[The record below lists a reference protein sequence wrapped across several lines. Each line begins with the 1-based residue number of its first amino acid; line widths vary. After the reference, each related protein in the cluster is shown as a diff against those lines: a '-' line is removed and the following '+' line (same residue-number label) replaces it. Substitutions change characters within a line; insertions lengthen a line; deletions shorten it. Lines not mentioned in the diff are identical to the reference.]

1 MTRKPILSALA
12 LAASFAFAGAYA
24 QSEASTDNDND
35 VYASTAEFPA
45 SSARVDTK
53 SAVDELREQIY
64 RDMLHE

>member
-24 QSEASTDNDND
+24 QTEASTDND

-45 SSARVDTK
+45 STPNVDSNK